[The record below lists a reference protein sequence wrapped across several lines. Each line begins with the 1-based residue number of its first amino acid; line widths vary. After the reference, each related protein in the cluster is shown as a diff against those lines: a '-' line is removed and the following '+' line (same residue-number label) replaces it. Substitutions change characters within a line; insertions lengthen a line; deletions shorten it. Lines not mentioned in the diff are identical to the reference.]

1 MDGSCT
7 FLPTTP
13 ARFHRVCSPCAF
25 PPPFSLYDPANFCS
39 QVLSSYWR
47 RVRSELSNY
56 AAIIRPRLYIS
67 VNYGAVAARRSDR
80 EPRRKREV
88 RRQWGPRRNNGAAP
102 YSWGTVQRYKQYRG
116 GARLIGSRGQPL
128 WELMTL
134 FTPLHPP
141 SRAAPTPLLLPSF
154 LLNEVTKLIFHRAR
168 ARTREVPAWPYGP
181 LRGLPAF
188 ATILHARALVH
199 LLRYIDNS
207 MRIFTTGCSR

>member
-7 FLPTTP
+7 FPPTTP
-13 ARFHRVCSPCAF
+13 ARFHRVYSPSPLPSF
-25 PPPFSLYDPANFCS
+25 TLYDPADFSS

-47 RVRSELSNY
+47 RVRSELNNY

-141 SRAAPTPLLLPSF
+141 SRAAPTPLLLLPSF
-154 LLNEVTKLIFHRAR
+154 LLNEVTKLIFHRTR

-181 LRGLPAF
+181 LQGLPAF
-188 ATILHARALVH
+188 ATIRARALAH
-199 LLRYIDNS
+199 FLRY
-207 MRIFTTGCSR
+207 MYR

>member
-1 MDGSCT
+1 M
-7 FLPTTP
+7 
-13 ARFHRVCSPCAF
+13 
-25 PPPFSLYDPANFCS
+25 
-39 QVLSSYWR
+39 
-47 RVRSELSNY
+47 
-56 AAIIRPRLYIS
+56 AIIRPRLYIS

-116 GARLIGSRGQPL
+116 GARLIGSWGQPL

-141 SRAAPTPLLLPSF
+141 PRAAPTPLLLPSF

-188 ATILHARALVH
+188 ATIRARTLAH

-207 MRIFTTGCSR
+207 TRIFIIG

>member
-1 MDGSCT
+1 MHQYFTLARIRKRTRAMDGSFST
-7 FLPTTP
+7 DNPRETLSHVFP
-13 ARFHRVCSPCAF
+13 APLSFSF
-25 PPPFSLYDPANFCS
+25 YDPPDFSL
-39 QVLSSYWR
+39 QVPSSYWH

-80 EPRRKREV
+80 ERRRKREV

-116 GARLIGSRGQPL
+116 GARLIGSWGQPL

-141 SRAAPTPLLLPSF
+141 APRRPDSAPPPQLPPERGHEINFSPCTSSYERGPGVALRTPTGFTSVCYYTCSHTRTPSS
-154 LLNEVTKLIFHRAR
+154 IYR
-168 ARTREVPAWPYGP
+168 
-181 LRGLPAF
+181 
-188 ATILHARALVH
+188 
-199 LLRYIDNS
+199 
-207 MRIFTTGCSR
+207 

>member
-1 MDGSCT
+1 M
-7 FLPTTP
+7 
-13 ARFHRVCSPCAF
+13 CSP
-25 PPPFSLYDPANFCS
+25 PPSSPSFSLYDPTDFSS
-39 QVLSSYWR
+39 QVPSSYWR

-56 AAIIRPRLYIS
+56 AAIIRPRLYIF

-80 EPRRKREV
+80 VPRRKRVV

-141 SRAAPTPLLLPSF
+141 LPAGPDSASPPQLLPERGHEINFSPC
-154 LLNEVTKLIFHRAR
+154 TSSYAR
-168 ARTREVPAWPYGP
+168 AREVPAWPYGP

-188 ATILHARALVH
+188 ATIRDRALAH
-199 LLRYIDNS
+199 FLRYTDNS
-207 MRIFTTGCSR
+207 TRIFIVTRSR